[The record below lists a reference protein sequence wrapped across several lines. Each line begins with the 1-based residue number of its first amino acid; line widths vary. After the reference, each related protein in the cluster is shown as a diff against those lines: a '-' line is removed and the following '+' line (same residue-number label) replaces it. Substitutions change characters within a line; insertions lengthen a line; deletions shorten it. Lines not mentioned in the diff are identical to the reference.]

1 MIEGKVGRAVIR
13 RVVKEGRAGAYLR
26 SLAAVFRPMS
36 FFLTFVTTSS
46 RPLSN
51 SLQMLLR
58 ALCRA
63 H

>member
-1 MIEGKVGRAVIR
+1 MIEGRVGRAVIR

-36 FFLTFVTTSS
+36 DVVTNVTTSA

-63 H
+63 Q